1 MLRTNTQIKS
11 TVFRRDNMG
20 KFDIYNINQ
29 GDFFTQTRTVFLY
42 GEINAATAYDVGCRL
57 KYLDYIDS
65 EKTITIEINSP
76 GGEVSSGLAIID
88 TINCIESPVKI
99 VVCGMAASM
108 AALIAASGTK
118 GMRYALP
125 HSTIMIHQ
133 PLGGFGISQ
142 ASDIEIYAKN
152 ILQTKKI
159 LNEILATACN
169 KDIKDVEIDTD
180 RDYYMS
186 AYEAKEYGL
195 IDEIIVPKKR

>member
-1 MLRTNTQIKS
+1 MS
-11 TVFRRDNMG
+11 
-20 KFDIYNINQ
+20 KFDIYSINQ

-42 GEINAATAYDVGCRL
+42 GEINATVAYDVGCRL

-65 EKTITIEINSP
+65 NKPITIEINSP

-88 TINCIESPVKI
+88 TMNCIESPIKI

-133 PLGGFGISQ
+133 PLGGLGISQ
-142 ASDIEIYAKN
+142 ASDIEIYAQN

-159 LNEILATACN
+159 LNSILATACN
-169 KDIKDVEIDTD
+169 KDIKEVELDTD

-186 AYEAKEYGL
+186 AAEAKEYGL
-195 IDEIIVPKKR
+195 IDEIIEPKKR

>member
-1 MLRTNTQIKS
+1 MS
-11 TVFRRDNMG
+11 
-20 KFDIYNINQ
+20 KFDVYSLNQ
-29 GDFFTQTRTVFLY
+29 GDFFTQTRTIFLY

-57 KYLDYIDS
+57 KYLDFIDS
-65 EKTITIEINSP
+65 GKPITIEINSP

-88 TINCIESPVKI
+88 TVNCIESPVKT

-133 PLGGFGISQ
+133 PLGGFSVSQ

-152 ILQTKKI
+152 ILQTKKT
-159 LNEILATACN
+159 LNQILATACS
-169 KDIKDVEIDTD
+169 KDLKSIEADTD

-186 AYEAKEYGL
+186 AEEAKEYGL
-195 IDEIIVPKKR
+195 IDEIVVTKKGRTL